1 MLIIVESPA
10 KAKTIAKIVGNKYQV
25 KASVGH
31 IRRISNDRKLP
42 DGTKLEING
51 IDIDHDFF
59 PIFEVDE
66 DKKKVVSEIKKLAK
80 EAKDGILFA
89 TDEDREGEAISWH
102 LAEVLKID
110 PTKVKRLVFHEI
122 TDKAIKK
129 ALESPRP
136 LDLKMVSAQQA
147 RQVLDKLVGY
157 KLSPVLWS
165 VMNNNKLSAGRVQS
179 PALRIICEREKEILS
194 FIPEEYWEISGKF
207 ESNLIS
213 KNDFELKYITDSEE
227 KSAFKKL
234 QQVDDL
240 AWLKLTAVK
249 GQKVPAT
256 ITDKAQVEKLLNGI
270 SDNLEFTVTD
280 TDETTEYSRTKP
292 PFITSTLQQT
302 ASSRLGFTPR
312 TTMSLAQKLYEGV
325 SINGHPQALI
335 TYMRTDSVNLS
346 QESLDAAR
354 KFIGTKYPQFLPDKP
369 KFYKS
374 KSKNAQEAHEA
385 IRPIDPLLTPE
396 KVKNFLD
403 PSLFR
408 LYDLIWKRT
417 IASQMTDEIRNR
429 LSFTLENKVLDKF
442 QGSTAWT
449 LEAGFK
455 VVWDPS
461 SITSKPDKFNLK
473 ANQIVYL
480 HQLAAMQNFTTPPS
494 RYSPASLIKKLEE
507 LGIGRPST
515 YASIISTLTDRN
527 YAEILQNIIHPTTLG
542 IKVSD
547 LLTDNFTEV
556 TSNTMTAE
564 MEENLDKISR
574 GESNYIQVLSEFW
587 KVFKAHV
594 EQQTPK
600 ISEFKSQYQTTQTD
614 VLDPVHGT
622 PMVLKVGRFG
632 EYYQNPEHPEIM
644 YPKNWREVEAA
655 EIEARKQFGDQVVGK
670 KCEECNKPLIV
681 RVSKA
686 SLNVYIACPDYK
698 VGNKHTV
705 TSVNYGPCP
714 KCSEEGRDG
723 VLVKKSSR
731 GRAFYSCS
739 LDKKVCGYTEPIKIV
754 AKTEVEA

>member
-51 IDIDHDFF
+51 IDIDHDFH

-66 DKKKVVSEIKKLAK
+66 DKKKVVSEIRKLGK

-129 ALESPRP
+129 ALASPRP

-194 FIPEEYWEISGKF
+194 FIPEEYWEINGKF
-207 ESNLIS
+207 ESEAIIKDKFALN
-213 KNDFELKYITDSEE
+213 YITGDEE
-227 KSAFKKL
+227 KTTFKKL
-234 QQVDDL
+234 QQEDDL

-249 GQKVPAT
+249 GQKVPST
-256 ITDKAQVEKLLNGI
+256 ITEKAQVESLLSGI
-270 SDNLEFTVTD
+270 SDNLQFTVTD
-280 TDETTEYSRTKP
+280 TDESTEFSRTKP

-302 ASSRLGFTPR
+302 ASSRLGFTPKV
-312 TTMSLAQKLYEGV
+312 TMSLAQKLYEGV
-325 SINGHPQALI
+325 TINGHPQALI

-354 KFIGTKYPQFLPDKP
+354 EFIGTKYPQFLPEKP

-385 IRPIDPLLTPE
+385 IRPIDPLLTPD

-429 LSFTLENKVLDKF
+429 LSFTLENQVLDKF

-455 VVWDPS
+455 IVWDPS

-473 ANQIVYL
+473 ADQIVYL
-480 HQLAAMQNFTTPPS
+480 HQLAAMQNFTNPPS
-494 RYSPASLIKKLEE
+494 RFSPASLIKKLEE

-542 IKVSD
+542 MKVSD

-574 GESNYIQVLSEFW
+574 GESNYVQVLSEFW

-594 EQQTPK
+594 EQQSPK
-600 ISEFKSQYQTTQTD
+600 IGEFKSQYQTTQTD

-622 PMVLKVGRFG
+622 PMLLKVGRFG
-632 EYYQNPEHPEIM
+632 EYYQNPDYPEIM
-644 YPKNWREVEAA
+644 YPKNFREVEQA
-655 EIEARKQFGDQVVGK
+655 EVEARKQFADQVVGK
-670 KCEECNKPLIV
+670 KCEECGKPLIV
-681 RVSKA
+681 RVSKS
-686 SLNVYIACPDYK
+686 SLNPYIACPDYK

-705 TSVNYGPCP
+705 MSVNYGPCP

-723 VLVKKSSR
+723 VLIKKTSR
-731 GRAFYSCS
+731 GRSYFSCS
-739 LDKKVCGYTEPIKIV
+739 LDKKICGYTEPIKV
-754 AKTEVEA
+754 VTKTE